1 VENAHLRMGKLTFV
15 RQTRNSNTEITL
27 ALHCFVAELPT
38 NPYGRAALHLLSV
51 FDGDQEIAAIAAAV
65 TEEHRF
71 QVTAHGTEFQG
82 SLGEKPVL
90 YRGSIPIPG
99 RRRPVRHLIAVSQ
112 DLFSSGF
119 GADAGAK
126 RTILFDG
133 SPAFV
138 LHRLSTRFGLPTLP
152 EWANWFHAEL
162 QRRGLMEEITGLN
175 CSPIVVKGTKLR
187 LLRILSQ
194 GLRRKA
200 IAVPGACE
208 PKISL

>member
-1 VENAHLRMGKLTFV
+1 MGKLTFV
-15 RQTRNSNTEITL
+15 RQTRNSITEITL
-27 ALHCFVAELPT
+27 ALDRFVAEVSKD
-38 NPYGRAALHLLSV
+38 PYGGATLHLLSV
-51 FDGDQEIAAIAAAV
+51 FGGDQEIAAIAAAV

-71 QVTAHGTEFQG
+71 QLTADGTEFQG

-90 YRGSIPIPG
+90 YRGSIPLRG
-99 RRRPVRHLIAVSQ
+99 RKRPVRHLIAVSQ
-112 DLFSSGF
+112 DLFRNGF

-152 EWANWFHAEL
+152 EWANWFQAEL
-162 QRRGLMEEITGLN
+162 QRCGLVEEITGLN
-175 CSPIVVKGTKLR
+175 CSPVVVKGTKLR
-187 LLRILSQ
+187 LLRILGQ

-200 IAVPGACE
+200 IVIPDTGNSR
-208 PKISL
+208 ISL